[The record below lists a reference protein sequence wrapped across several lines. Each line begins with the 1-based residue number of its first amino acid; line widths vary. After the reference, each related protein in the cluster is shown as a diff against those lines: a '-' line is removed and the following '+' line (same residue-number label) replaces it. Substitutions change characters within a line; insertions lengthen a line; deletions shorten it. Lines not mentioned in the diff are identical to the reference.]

1 MWLSAVT
8 TVAAEQ
14 GLDEDTAWELARRAC
29 PAACLGHGRMWW
41 RDEKWSPAVAEAAVD
56 RPRRYRLDDI
66 DVAAAETE
74 LAPEVQAEI
83 AAVRAGFEAA
93 VAAELHGLHPQRRRS
108 VRAALYALATAL
120 ATREGS
126 ISVRCLA
133 IRAQLDTKTI
143 RRALA
148 TAKEHR
154 LIVETHAYAGGRA
167 DCAAYGPGAAA
178 TPHLT
183 AARSTVSPTRCTT
196 PAPTGRASRKR
207 LHHEARSARR
217 TWSLRCDA
225 LAALAPGERL
235 ADSQHPA
242 AKLLRSLHHQRTW
255 WRSLS
260 AAEQQERRES
270 RQHCMRQLDPADRS
284 NWFRWLARRELIC
297 NAADRVLTHTAVPD
311 DLGTLLAAPLTV
323 HRGMRD
329 PHWTT
334 GGTPASAAA

>member
-1 MWLSAVT
+1 M
-8 TVAAEQ
+8 
-14 GLDEDTAWELARRAC
+14 
-29 PAACLGHGRMWW
+29 
-41 RDEKWSPAVAEAAVD
+41 D

-66 DVAAAETE
+66 DAASAETE
-74 LAPEVQAEI
+74 LAPEMRAEI

-93 VAAELHGLHPQRRRS
+93 VAAELQGLHPQRRRS
-108 VRAALYALATAL
+108 VRATLYALAAAL
-120 ATREGS
+120 VTREGS

-133 IRAQLDTKTI
+133 IRAQLDNKTI

-148 TAKEHR
+148 TAKEHQ
-154 LIVETHAYAGGRA
+154 LIVETHTYAGGRA

-196 PAPTGRASRKR
+196 PPPTGRASRTR

-235 ADSQHPA
+235 ADSLHPA

-260 AAEQQERRES
+260 PAEQQERRES
-270 RQHCMRQLDPADRS
+270 RQYRLRQLAPVDRS
-284 NWFRWLARRELIC
+284 NWFRWLAQRELIC
-297 NAADRVLTHTAVPD
+297 NAADRVLTHTAEPD

-323 HRGMRD
+323 HRGMRH
-329 PHWTT
+329 PQWAT
-334 GGTPASAAA
+334 GGTPGSAAA

>member
-1 MWLSAVT
+1 M
-8 TVAAEQ
+8 
-14 GLDEDTAWELARRAC
+14 
-29 PAACLGHGRMWW
+29 
-41 RDEKWSPAVAEAAVD
+41 D

-74 LAPEVQAEI
+74 LAPEVRTEI

-93 VAAELHGLHPQRRRS
+93 VAAEMRGLHPQRRRS
-108 VRAALYALATAL
+108 VRAALYALAAAL
-120 ATREGS
+120 VTREGS

-148 TAKEHR
+148 TAKEHQ
-154 LIVETHAYAGGRA
+154 LIVETHTYAGGRA
-167 DCAAYGPGAAA
+167 DCAAYGPGVAA
-178 TPHLT
+178 TPYLT

-235 ADSQHPA
+235 ADSRLPA
-242 AKLLRSLHHQRTW
+242 AKLLRSLHHQRAW
-255 WRSLS
+255 WRGLS
-260 AAEQQERRES
+260 PDEQEARRAA
-270 RQHCMRQLDPADRS
+270 RQHHMRRLPGDDRS
-284 NWFRWLARRELIC
+284 AWFGWLARRELIC
-297 NAADRVLTHTAVPD
+297 NAADRVLTHTAAPD
-311 DLGTLLAAPLTV
+311 DLETLLAAPLTV

-329 PHWTT
+329 PLWAT
-334 GGTPASAAA
+334 GGTPAAAAA